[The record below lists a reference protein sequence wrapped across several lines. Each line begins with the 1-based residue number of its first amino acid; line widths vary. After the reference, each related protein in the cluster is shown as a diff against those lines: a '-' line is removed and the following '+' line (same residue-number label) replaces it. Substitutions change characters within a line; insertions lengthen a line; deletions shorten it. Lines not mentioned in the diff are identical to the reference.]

1 MYKNALTQN
10 VYNDDKQIWIN
21 DRIINEMR
29 HIIRA
34 DNVYKITNILRE
46 SKFFILDI
54 LYYGIQQGLKKYI

>member
-10 VYNDDKQIWIN
+10 VSNDDKQIWIN
-21 DRIINEMR
+21 DRILNKMR

-54 LYYGIQQGLKKYI
+54 RYHDIQ